1 MLQTDCNEIGWLILC
16 ALRIRR
22 FSSTQETKM
31 IGQTISHYPALP
43 RLFFNKMESRTV
55 GAQRD
60 KIIAK
65 LGEGLPFVL
74 LI

>member
-1 MLQTDCNEIGWLILC
+1 MKLA
-16 ALRIRR
+16 ALFFALSEFDAPPQLR
-22 FSSTQETKM
+22 ETKM

-55 GAQRD
+55 GAKRD
-60 KIIAK
+60 KILAK

-74 LI
+74 LV